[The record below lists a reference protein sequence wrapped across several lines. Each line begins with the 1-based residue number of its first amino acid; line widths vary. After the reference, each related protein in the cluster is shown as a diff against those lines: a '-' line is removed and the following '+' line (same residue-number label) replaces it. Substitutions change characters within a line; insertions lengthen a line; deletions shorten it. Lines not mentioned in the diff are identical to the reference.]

1 MSGDRDIRTARERL
15 ADAEVEWDSLTDGR
29 ELLIQGGDAA
39 VFRFYDGDTVVGYD
53 GAARTAEGHVRYVKN
68 TMNNG

>member
-1 MSGDRDIRTARERL
+1 MAGARETRTAQQRL
-15 ADAEVEWDSLTDGR
+15 ADAEEEWDTLTDGR